1 MIALMSELTA
11 EGKILGFGV
20 GLESLD
26 HALEWARHR
35 SLAGLQVAFGILD
48 PEAAVAVIPTAAT
61 NSVPIIARGA
71 FASGL
76 LARVSDGDRAWLR
89 PGQAERRAAVY
100 TTATDL
106 GVAPLQLATWFVTTT
121 PGVQTLLVGT
131 ASEDHLQQ
139 AVSFAE
145 TPPPLGVATWLGRVA
160 RVGAADAARPA
171 TGQQS

>member
-1 MIALMSELTA
+1 M
-11 EGKILGFGV
+11 
-20 GLESLD
+20 
-26 HALEWARHR
+26 
-35 SLAGLQVAFGILD
+35 
-48 PEAAVAVIPTAAT
+48 
-61 NSVPIIARGA
+61 
-71 FASGL
+71 
-76 LARVSDGDRAWLR
+76 SDGDRAWLR

>member
-1 MIALMSELTA
+1 MSELTA

-26 HALEWARHR
+26 HALEWARHG

-48 PEAAVAVIPTAAT
+48 PEAAVAVIPTAVT
-61 NSVPIIARGA
+61 NSVPVIARGA

-76 LARVSDGDRAWLR
+76 LVRPSDGDQAWLR
-89 PGQAERRAAVY
+89 PGQAERRAAVH
-100 TTATDL
+100 TAATDL
-106 GVAPLQLATWFVTTT
+106 GVAPLQLATWFVNTT

-131 ASEDHLQQ
+131 TSEEHLQQ
-139 AVSFAE
+139 AVWFAE
-145 TPPPLGVATWLGRVA
+145 TPPPQGAAKWLDRVA
-160 RVGAADAARPA
+160 RVGAAEADRPA